1 MSVFRFRLVLSR
13 PSTKSAPESEFSLR
27 MPATPASPEL
37 DRYAATLQSIA
48 SQPLEY
54 CPDFPMICR
63 RFDAWWNQ
71 ACLDRPVFICAAN
84 ANPARP
90 ITKRLE
96 LLDSPEAW
104 LEAKLTDLQQTH
116 RVGDTL
122 PMVRP
127 DFGPVVLSG
136 VFGGKVEFGA
146 DTTWTHAYINDDWS
160 NAPDWR
166 LDPDNP
172 WWAKIVRFSQLVAAH
187 GQGKFLFQT
196 PNLGSSADILLNLR
210 GSTELCLD
218 VVDQPEKILA
228 AVEAIYPTWRET
240 TRQLFD
246 LALAAGVGVTHHTM
260 TWSGLPHTPLE
271 CDFNYMIG
279 QEDFERL
286 FLPDIARQSATLNRC
301 VFHVDGPGA
310 VKHLDALL
318 SVPSIQAI
326 QYVPGGGTPSALPW
340 VGMYRKIQAAG
351 KSVQIVCPAEEVLAL
366 SRELKPEGVC
376 YFASTSL
383 PPAQLDQL
391 FAEFERQF

>member
-1 MSVFRFRLVLSR
+1 M
-13 PSTKSAPESEFSLR
+13 
-27 MPATPASPEL
+27 PEL
-37 DRYAATLQSIA
+37 DRYATALQSIA
-48 SQPLEY
+48 TQPLEY
-54 CPDFPMICR
+54 CPDFPKICQ

-84 ANPARP
+84 SNPARP

-96 LLDSPEAW
+96 LLDSPEEW
-104 LEAKLTDLQQTH
+104 LEAKLADLQQMH
-116 RVGDTL
+116 RVGDTM

-136 VFGGKVEFGA
+136 AFGGKVEFTA
-146 DTTWTHAYINDDWS
+146 DTTWTHAFINDDWS
-160 NAPDWR
+160 NAPEWH

-172 WWAKIVRFSQLVAAH
+172 WWAKILRFSQLVAAQ
-187 GQGKFLFQT
+187 GRGKFLFQT
-196 PNLGSSADILLNLR
+196 PNLGASADILLNLR

-218 VVDQPEKILA
+218 VVDQPEKISA
-228 AVEAIYPTWRET
+228 AVEAIYPAWRDG

-246 LALAAGVGVTHHTM
+246 LALAEGVGVTHHCM
-260 TWSGLPHTPLE
+260 TWCGLPHTPLE
-271 CDFNYMIG
+271 CDFNFMIG

-301 VFHVDGPGA
+301 LFHVDGPGA

-340 VGMYRKIQAAG
+340 VGMFRKIQAAG
-351 KSVQIVCPAEEVLAL
+351 KSVQIVCPAEEVLQL
-366 SRELKPEGVC
+366 CQELKPEGVC
-376 YFASTSL
+376 FLASSS
-383 PPAQLDQL
+383 PPPDELDQL